1 VSGAQAYNDETIC
14 KRIGAKMTNASNHED
29 HAEHLPGRPSRHR
42 SLPIKWMVAI
52 TALLGFG
59 FLAAGCGGSS
69 VPGATSSSG
78 QAAEG
83 VAYTTCMRSHGV
95 SKFPDPTLGSGSGL
109 TFQGSFDQNSP
120 TYQAASQACRSLKP
134 GGSQSP
140 TVSAQK
146 LAAEVMWA
154 QCLRTHGVPNFPD
167 PNAQGAFDS
176 SKFDPTSSAFQS
188 ASQAC
193 QSLQPTGSVG
203 AVPGPG

>member
-1 VSGAQAYNDETIC
+1 
-14 KRIGAKMTNASNHED
+14 MTNASNHED

-42 SLPIKWMVAI
+42 SPPIKWMVAI
-52 TALLGFG
+52 MALLGVG
-59 FLAAGCGGSS
+59 VLAAGCGGSS
-69 VPGATSSSG
+69 DPGSASGSSSG
-78 QAAEG
+78 GQAAQG

-95 SKFPDPTLGSGSGL
+95 SNFPDPTLGPGGGM

-120 TYQAASQACRSLKP
+120 PYQAAAQTCRSLKP
-134 GGSQSP
+134 GGSQAP

-146 LAAEVMWA
+146 LAAEVKWA

-176 SKFDPTSSAFQS
+176 SRFDPTSSAFQS
-188 ASQAC
+188 ASQGC
-193 QSLQPTGSVG
+193 RSLQPTGSVG